1 LGTETV
7 KCTLPCLL
15 TVVDSANQPR
25 PASARR
31 MIAYKMAAI
40 PQEYSKM
47 LEKWP
52 EFETEKALEAYLD
65 RRDLKI
71 TVWSGAD
78 AGVDY
83 DKVGLSGSPT
93 KVLKI
98 DSMVLEASG
107 SKEFGADAAGVS
119 ALVQELVEDYIL

>member
-1 LGTETV
+1 
-7 KCTLPCLL
+7 
-15 TVVDSANQPR
+15 
-25 PASARR
+25 
-31 MIAYKMAAI
+31 MISYKLAAI
-40 PQEYSKM
+40 PQEYAKM

-52 EFETEKALEAYLD
+52 EFETEEALEAYLEE
-65 RRDLKI
+65 RDLKI

-83 DKVGLSGSPT
+83 EKVGLSGSPT

-98 DSMVLEASG
+98 DSMMLEASG
-107 SKEFGADAAGVS
+107 SKEFDANEAGIS